1 MSKKT
6 IAVIGSGAAALS
18 LASAFPP
25 SYEVTVITKKAS
37 KIATLS
43 MRKAA
48 LLPLMQK
55 VTRLKPIWRIRYMQD
70 ADITILVLQQTF
82 YMMEKS

>member
-18 LASAFPP
+18 LAAAFPP

-37 KIATLS
+37 KTAILS
-43 MRKAA
+43 MHKAG
-48 LLPLMQK
+48 LLRPMQK
-55 VTRLKPIWRIRYMQD
+55 MTRLKPIWRIRYTQG
-70 ADITILVLQQTF
+70 AAIII
-82 YMMEKS
+82 

>member
-18 LASAFPP
+18 LAAAFPS

-37 KIATLS
+37 KTAILS
-43 MRKAA
+43 MHKVG
-48 LLPLMQK
+48 LLRPMQK
-55 VTRLKPIWRIRYMQD
+55 MTRLKPIWRIRYTQG
-70 ADITILVLQQTF
+70 AAIII
-82 YMMEKS
+82 